1 MDEICDF
8 ANSTVDR
15 AGRRRAGP
23 GASLK
28 GKPMGTGIDRDLQL
42 SGDQGPSLHRGWC
55 GRYASRHERAT
66 MFGAY
71 ELPASFPR
79 DSPYRAYQAPH
90 RARRI
95 HPLAAV
101 IARAIAQDDHNA
113 MVDGRFGT

>member
-1 MDEICDF
+1 
-8 ANSTVDR
+8 
-15 AGRRRAGP
+15 
-23 GASLK
+23 
-28 GKPMGTGIDRDLQL
+28 
-42 SGDQGPSLHRGWC
+42 
-55 GRYASRHERAT
+55 